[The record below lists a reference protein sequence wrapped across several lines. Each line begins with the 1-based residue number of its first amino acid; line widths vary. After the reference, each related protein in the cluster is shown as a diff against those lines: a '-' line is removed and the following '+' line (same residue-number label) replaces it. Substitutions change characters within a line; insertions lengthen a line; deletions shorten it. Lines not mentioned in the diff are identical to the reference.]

1 MTTEVELDDSRLAG
15 QHEEVTV
22 YYDEACAFCRTGVHL
37 LHRVLLLRR
46 TRLIPG
52 QRVAD
57 VDEVMLK
64 GNTWVVVDQFG
75 QTHIEFD
82 ALTYLCRRSPVFWPL
97 SYLLR
102 FPLVPQLG
110 RHLYR
115 FIATHRWRFG
125 SGSASD

>member
-1 MTTEVELDDSRLAG
+1 MTTEFEADNSLLES
-15 QHEEVTV
+15 QHDEVTL
-22 YYDEACAFCRTGVHL
+22 YYDGTCAMCRTGVHL
-37 LHRVLLLRR
+37 LRRVLFLRH

-52 QRVAD
+52 QRFPD
-57 VDEVMLK
+57 VDEVIRK

-75 QTHIEFD
+75 QTRTEFD

-115 FIATHRWRFG
+115 FIATHR
-125 SGSASD
+125 